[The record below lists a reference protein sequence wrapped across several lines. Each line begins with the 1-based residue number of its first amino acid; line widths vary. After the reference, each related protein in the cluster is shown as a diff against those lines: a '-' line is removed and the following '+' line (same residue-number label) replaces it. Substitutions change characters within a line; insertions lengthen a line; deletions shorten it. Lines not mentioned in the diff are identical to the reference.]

1 MTDYTIGH
9 EYTLPSNGKVYSKDV
24 NPLIKLRSMTTV
36 EEMKRLNHTDKP
48 YFAMSE
54 IIDDCLVE
62 KPGISA
68 YDMSLPDYQY
78 LFHKL
83 RVVTYGP
90 DYKISALCPYCGS
103 TNTHTIDL
111 DAMKVTPFDSDV
123 FAKYQEFELPVAK
136 KRIKLRMQTPRI
148 LDSISQRTKQEKRD
162 YPSELGD
169 PAFLFTLE
177 SLIDTIDGNRPE
189 LFRLTPFIK
198 KLSMKDTNYILKS
211 AQKLNMCYGLD
222 MELVHICPVCGLDY
236 KSSFRTTSE
245 FFGPSID

>member
-9 EYTLPSNGKVYSKDV
+9 EYFLPSDGKVYGKDV
-24 NPLIKLRSMTTV
+24 NPQIKLRSMTTV

-54 IIDDCLVE
+54 IIDDCLVT
-62 KPGISA
+62 KPGVSA
-68 YDMSLPDYQY
+68 YDLSLPDYQY

-90 DYKISALCPYCGS
+90 DYKIGSVCPYCGTS
-103 TNTHTIDL
+103 NVHTIDL
-111 DAMKVTPFDSDV
+111 DAMPVVPFDEEV
-123 FAKYQEFELPVAK
+123 FAKYLEFDLPVAQ

-148 LDSISQRTKQEKRD
+148 LDSITQKAKQQKREQ
-162 YPSELGD
+162 SELSD

-177 SLIDTIDGNRPE
+177 SLIDTIDGERPE
-189 LFRLTPFIK
+189 QFRIIPFIK

-211 AQKLNMCYGLD
+211 AAKLNTCYGLD
-222 MELVHICPVCGLDY
+222 TDLVHTCPRCGLDY
-236 KSSFRTTSE
+236 KSSFRTTNE

>member
-9 EYTLPSNGKVYSKDV
+9 EYTLPSEGKVYNKDV
-24 NPLIKLRSMTTV
+24 KPLIKLRSMTTV
-36 EEMKRLNHTDKP
+36 EEMKRLNHSDKP

-62 KPGISA
+62 KPGVSA
-68 YDMSLPDYQY
+68 YDMSLPDYQF

-90 DYKISALCPYCGS
+90 DYKIGAVCPYCGS
-103 TNTHTIDL
+103 TNTHTINL
-111 DAMKVTPFDSDV
+111 DDMKVVPFDPKT

-148 LDSISQRTKQEKRD
+148 LDSVSQKTKQEKREH
-162 YPSELGD
+162 PEIGD

-177 SLIDTIDGNRPE
+177 SLIDTIDGERPE
-189 LFRLTPFIK
+189 QFRLSPFLK
-198 KLSMKDTNYILKS
+198 KLSMMDTNYILKS
-211 AQKLNMCYGLD
+211 AQKLSNCYGLNTD
-222 MELVHICPVCGLDY
+222 LVHICPVCGLDY
-236 KSSFRTTSE
+236 KSSFRTNRE

>member
-9 EYTLPSNGKVYSKDV
+9 EYTLPSEGKVYNKDV
-24 NPLIKLRSMTTV
+24 KPLIKLRSMTTV

-54 IIDDCLVE
+54 IINDCLIDN
-62 KPGISA
+62 PGISA
-68 YDMSLPDYQY
+68 YDMSLPDYQF

-90 DYKISALCPYCGS
+90 DYKISARCPYCGS
-103 TNTHTIDL
+103 TNHHTVNL
-111 DAMKVTPFDSDV
+111 DDMKVVPFNEET
-123 FAKYQEFELPVAK
+123 FLKYLEFDLPVAQ

-148 LDSISQRTKQEKRD
+148 LDSVSQKTKQQKRES
-162 YPSELGD
+162 SEIGD

-177 SLIDTIDGNRPE
+177 SLIDTIDGQRPE
-189 LFRLTPFIK
+189 QFRLAPFLQ

-211 AQKLNMCYGLD
+211 AEKLNQCYGLD
-222 MELVHICPVCGLDY
+222 TDLFHICPVCGLDY
-236 KSSFRTTSE
+236 KSSFRTTRE

>member
-1 MTDYTIGH
+1 MIDYTVGH
-9 EYTLPSNGKVYSKDV
+9 EYTLPSNGEVYSKNV
-24 NPLIKLRSMTTV
+24 TPLIKLRSMTTV

-62 KPGISA
+62 NPGISA

-78 LFHKL
+78 MFHKL

-90 DYKISALCPYCGS
+90 EYKVSNMCPFCGT
-103 TNTHTIDL
+103 TNIHTINL
-111 DAMKVTPFDSDV
+111 DDMNVVPFDSDA

-148 LDSISQRTKQEKRD
+148 LDSISQKVKQTKRD
-162 YPSELGD
+162 ESTIGD

-198 KLSMKDTNYILKS
+198 KLSMMDTNYILKS
-211 AQKLNMCYGLD
+211 AEKMNSIYGL
-222 MELVHICPVCGLDY
+222 EPTLYHICPVCGLDY